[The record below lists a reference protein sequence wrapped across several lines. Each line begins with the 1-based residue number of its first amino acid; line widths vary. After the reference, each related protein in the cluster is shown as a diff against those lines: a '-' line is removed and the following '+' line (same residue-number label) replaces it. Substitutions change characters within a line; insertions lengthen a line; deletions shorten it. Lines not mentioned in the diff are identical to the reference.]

1 MPQHER
7 MSVVFRRYLVGALAV
22 VSVLLLVFAL
32 YKLRDVILIVACAG
46 FLAYFLAWP
55 IEWLLRKGMPRPA
68 AVRVVCYAL
77 LLIVLGSLGPLG
89 GLVYYQSQTFVR
101 SLPGLLATIEDLLRE
116 YQVEL
121 ITGQMI
127 RPGEYLEQLIE
138 QAQQSVPTLMSNVF
152 DYVQTVASG
161 TATVM
166 VALLVIP
173 LIALYILL
181 DSERLRKALVGCFPP
196 RMHDDLERA
205 LSAVNRSLSGYIYS
219 KTMMALFVGIAMTL
233 AYALLGVQFSVLLG
247 ILACL
252 GEFIP
257 VIGAWVA
264 FIPAALIALANGPVT
279 LLWVVILTIIVQLVQ
294 NYFVAPKLMG
304 ETMDLHPLTVLIAM
318 IVGGT
323 IGGFA
328 GLVLAIPAAAAGKVF
343 LNVFVFRRTE
353 PGIPVPALDLI
364 SDDDGSADFLESPP
378 DN

>member
-1 MPQHER
+1 MPQQER

-22 VSVLLLVFAL
+22 VGVLLFTMAL

-55 IEWLLRKGMPRPA
+55 IEWLLRRRMPRQA
-68 AVRVVCYAL
+68 AVRLVCYTL
-77 LLIVLGSLGPLG
+77 LLLVLGTLGPLG
-89 GLVYYQSQTFVR
+89 GLIYYQSQTFVR
-101 SLPGLLATIEDLLRE
+101 SLPGMLAAVESALRD
-116 YQVEL
+116 YQVEM
-121 ITGQMI
+121 ITGQTI
-127 RPGEYLEQLIE
+127 RPGEYLEQLIA
-138 QAQQSVPTLMSNVF
+138 QAQQSVPALMTNVF
-152 DYVQTVASG
+152 NYTQTVVPG

-166 VALLVIP
+166 AALLVIP

-181 DSERLRKALVGCFPP
+181 DSKRLRKALIGCFPP
-196 RMHDDLERA
+196 RVHADLDRA
-205 LSAVNRSLSGYIYS
+205 LAAVNRSLSGYIYS
-219 KTMMALFVGIAMTL
+219 KTMMALFVGLAMTL
-233 AYALLGVQFSVLLG
+233 VLALLGVPFSVLLG

-264 FIPAALIALANGPVT
+264 FVPTALIALTCGPVT
-279 LLWVVILTIIVQLVQ
+279 LLWVVILTVVVQLVQ
-294 NYFVAPKLMG
+294 NYMVAPKLMS

-364 SDDDGSADFLESPP
+364 SDDDGSVDFLESQPE
-378 DN
+378 N